1 MKNNLFNTLVKNAQ
15 KEAVPQVYVADRVIS
30 TLVNEGK
37 KLELYESKF
46 LMFIAAISSAVA
58 VPVALL
64 AVLLHNLWIGPLFE
78 ISRVITWVL

>member
-1 MKNNLFNTLVKNAQ
+1 MKNNCFNMLVENAQ
-15 KEAVPQVYVADRVIS
+15 KEAAPQVYVADRVIS

-78 ISRVITWVL
+78 ISRVISWVL

>member
-1 MKNNLFNTLVKNAQ
+1 MKNSFFNTLVENAQ
-15 KEAVPQVYVADRVIS
+15 KEATPRIYVADRVIS

-37 KLELYESKF
+37 KLELYESRF
-46 LMFIAAISSAVA
+46 LMFIAALSSAVA

-78 ISRVITWVL
+78 ISQAISWVI

>member
-1 MKNNLFNTLVKNAQ
+1 MKNNLFNTLVENAQ
-15 KEAVPQVYVADRVIS
+15 KEAIPQVYVADKVIS

-37 KLELYESKF
+37 KFELYESKF

-64 AVLLHNLWIGPLFE
+64 AVFLHNFWIGPLFE
-78 ISRVITWVL
+78 ISRAISWVI

>member
-1 MKNNLFNTLVKNAQ
+1 MKNNLFNTLVENAQ
-15 KEAVPQVYVADRVIS
+15 KEATPQVYVADRVIS

-46 LMFIAAISSAVA
+46 LMFIAALSSAVA

-78 ISRVITWVL
+78 ISQAISWVI

>member
-1 MKNNLFNTLVKNAQ
+1 MKNNFFNTLVENAQ
-15 KEAVPQVYVADRVIS
+15 KEAAPQVYVADRVTS

-78 ISRVITWVL
+78 ISRAISWVI